1 MNSEKIMFA
10 VAVLVTLATGFI
22 IGSITGQ
29 THALV
34 STGMHGSAMAV
45 TSSSVT
51 AMDHTGHDLMAAGSH
66 HSHPHAEPKEA
77 ALVEKL
83 KQGGYI
89 LFTRH
94 ERTELGKTL
103 DDEPLNFDNCST
115 QRELSPAGRESAKE
129 NGEALRTIG
138 IPVGASYAS
147 PFCRTYDTA
156 VAMYGKT
163 EKVTKL
169 SGRAT
174 PTDTFDMM
182 KAGEYLREFILAQT
196 PIPGKNIAITAHY
209 GTSFMLTGVHT
220 HEGDV
225 AVFKVE
231 NGKIVHQGTIHP
243 STWSDVI
250 HDAVRAQT
258 GS

>member
-1 MNSEKIMFA
+1 MNDNSK
-10 VAVLVTLATGFI
+10 VLFLISLVLSLGVGFF
-22 IGSITGQ
+22 IGSMTGK
-29 THALV
+29 TH
-34 STGMHGSAMAV
+34 SMIN
-45 TSSSVT
+45 
-51 AMDHTGHDLMAAGSH
+51 AGSH
-66 HSHPHAEPKEA
+66 AEAPVQSMTHDMSGMAMHQMDATSAHHAHPHTAPAEA

-83 KQGGYI
+83 KAGGYI

-94 ERTELGKTL
+94 DRTELDKTL
-103 DDEPLNFDNCST
+103 DDEPLNFENCAS
-115 QRELSPAGRESAKE
+115 QRELSPAGIASAKE
-129 NGEALRTIG
+129 NGEALKIIG
-138 IPVGASYAS
+138 VPVGASYAS

-163 EKVTKL
+163 EKVMKL

-174 PTDTFDMM
+174 PTDTFDMK
-182 KAGEYLREFILAQT
+182 KAGDYLGEFIFSLS

-231 NGKIVHQGTIHP
+231 NGKLKHQGTIHP

-250 HDAVRAQT
+250 HDAVRAQQ
-258 GS
+258 